1 MIKTLT
7 KEYIQKSRIFL
18 YPLLEIKRGSEATPL
33 ESYISWDG
41 KFDIDD
47 QKLICVYNLRE
58 DEAFKRFEKVRLL
71 GHKYFDSYYEIE
83 NEKGAYVFDMKDYKY
98 DFECFLRG
106 KYSEFT
112 TPTKEKVISFFND
125 KPGSKEH
132 VTSYF
137 YPERFYEVYANLLA
151 VDKSVLKEVGQLCSR
166 PNFDKETLH
175 ASIKEVEI
183 FNFI

>member
-7 KEYIQKSRIFL
+7 KEYVQKSRIFL

-47 QKLICVYNLRE
+47 QKLICVYSLRE
-58 DEAFKRFEKVRLL
+58 DDNFKRFEKVRLF
-71 GHKYFDSYYEIE
+71 GNKYFDSYYEIE
-83 NEKGAYVFDMKDYKY
+83 NDRGAYVFDMKEYK
-98 DFECFLRG
+98 DEFECFLRG
-106 KYSEFT
+106 KYSQFASS
-112 TPTKEKVISFFND
+112 TKEKVINFFND

-132 VTSYF
+132 IMSYF
-137 YPERFYEVYANLLA
+137 YPERFYDVYSSLLA

-166 PNFDKETLH
+166 PEVDKETLH